1 MVRNFKVIMFFK
13 IIYFIGER
21 IRNPSMRSIY
31 TFLKKSESW
40 TLEDLEKYQ
49 FKKLKELLVFANQ
62 HSPYYTQKL
71 KNLDIKD
78 IQSLLD
84 IEKIPILEKKDLHL
98 YKDKI
103 QSNYIF
109 KNCKKA
115 TTSGTSGNSLQFY
128 RDEFADSFNRASI
141 LRGYSW
147 FDVKI
152 WEKNGY
158 FWGFDFSFFNKLK
171 TSFLDFLQ
179 HRFRLFS
186 FNEKNQS
193 AFVKKLKYA
202 TYLHG
207 YSSMIYETAKFMN
220 EKNLPKPSKL
230 KMVKGT
236 SEKILNSY
244 QKEVEKA
251 FGLKIINEYGAT
263 ESGIIAF
270 ECKKGNMHL
279 NMESC
284 IVEEIENEIIVTNL
298 QMKSFPIIR
307 YKLGDYIKLSS
318 KKCDCGLQHK
328 ILEEVTGRVGN
339 TIFGKHKIYPSLT
352 FYYVFKNLEKLG
364 ISLSYQII
372 QNKKGEINMYIEQNL
387 SGFENNLLQKEMV
400 KYFDDDLDY
409 LIVENCSLKTTD
421 KKQVSFISNI

>member
-1 MVRNFKVIMFFK
+1 MFFK
-13 IIYFIGER
+13 IIYLIGER

-31 TFLKKSESW
+31 SFLKNSESW
-40 TLEDLEKYQ
+40 ELYQLEKYQ
-49 FKKLKELLVFANQ
+49 LKKLKELLIFANQ

-71 KNLDIKD
+71 KKLDIKG
-78 IQSLLD
+78 IQSLSD
-84 IEKIPILEKKDLHL
+84 IEKIPILEKKDLQL

-158 FWGFDFSFFNKLK
+158 FWGFDFSFFNKLT
-171 TSFLDFLQ
+171 TSILDFLQ

-186 FNEKNQS
+186 FEEKTQH
-193 AFVKKLKYA
+193 AFVKKLKNA

-207 YSSMIYETAKFMN
+207 YSSMIYETAKFIN

-284 IVEEIENEIIVTNL
+284 IVEEIDNEIVVTNL

-307 YKLGDYIKLSS
+307 YRLGDYIKLSS
-318 KKCDCGLQHK
+318 KSCECGLQHK

-364 ISLSYQII
+364 ISLSYQVV
-372 QNKKGEINMYIEQNL
+372 QNKKGAIKLYIEQNL
-387 SGFENNLLQKEMV
+387 SNLEHKLLQKEMV
-400 KYFDDDLDY
+400 KYFEDDLNFQIIEND
-409 LIVENCSLKTTD
+409 IVKT
-421 KKQVSFISNI
+421 KGQKQVSFISNI